1 MAEVLKVN
9 AVLTN
14 LSHGGNSYDMVPLN
28 LSPDFIELDANRFPF
43 NEEWRAG
50 GMNDQ
55 YPSLVEIA
63 WSLVKDKYVVAGC
76 HKLFRA
82 AECFYF
88 QETL

>member
-1 MAEVLKVN
+1 
-9 AVLTN
+9 
-14 LSHGGNSYDMVPLN
+14 
-28 LSPDFIELDANRFPF
+28 
-43 NEEWRAG
+43 
-50 GMNDQ
+50 MNDQ